1 MKLTMNLT
9 EVAQLFRQHGVPA
22 DPNKIADGIATG
34 RYPFGKLI
42 AVSPNG
48 RRTFEIW
55 RVDVLRF
62 LEDKTPQSIK
72 EELIWKKD

>member
-1 MKLTMNLT
+1 MTKLTMNLT
-9 EVAQLFRQHGVPA
+9 EVANLFRQHGVPA
-22 DPNKIADGIATG
+22 DPMKIAEGIVSG
-34 RYPFGKLI
+34 RYPFGSVV

-62 LEDKTPQSIK
+62 LEDKTPQTIM
-72 EELIWKKD
+72 E